1 MKIHFT
7 DDVSGVIVGTD
18 YIQGILTYENRK
30 QGSDMYASSENE
42 LKSMSVD
49 KLWEMKVDC
58 GDAFYL
64 IYPDKMAWT
73 VKIIG

>member
-30 QGSDMYASSENE
+30 QGGDMYASSENE
-42 LKSMSVD
+42 LKSMAAD
-49 KLWEMKVDC
+49 KLREMKVDC